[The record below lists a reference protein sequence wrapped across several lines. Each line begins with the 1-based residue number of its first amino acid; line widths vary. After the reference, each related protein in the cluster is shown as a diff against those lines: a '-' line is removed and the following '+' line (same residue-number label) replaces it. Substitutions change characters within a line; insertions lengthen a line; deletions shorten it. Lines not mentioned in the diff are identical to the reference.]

1 LGVELFV
8 FVFGRIVG
16 VTILIRPNSSKPVF
30 GTALL
35 FTVTSNASNAL
46 LFLLLGND
54 LSLEIAGF
62 SDF

>member
-30 GTALL
+30 GTAL
-35 FTVTSNASNAL
+35 
-46 LFLLLGND
+46 
-54 LSLEIAGF
+54 I
-62 SDF
+62 